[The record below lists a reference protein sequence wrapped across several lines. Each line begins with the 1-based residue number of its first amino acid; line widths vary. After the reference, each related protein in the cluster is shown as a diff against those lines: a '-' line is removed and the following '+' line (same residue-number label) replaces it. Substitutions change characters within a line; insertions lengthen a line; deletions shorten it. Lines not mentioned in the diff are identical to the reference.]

1 MFLVGANAQGKS
13 NLLES
18 LFVLATGHAHRT
30 ETDRD
35 LVGWSAAREPIPYG
49 RAAARVVSATRG
61 TSDVEVVMQIARRGA
76 SFGQDEAPAP
86 WAEDHDP
93 GPDELTGGVLQ
104 KAFKVD
110 RVRQRTASAPG
121 VLVVVFAGPDEV
133 DLIGGTPARRRRFL
147 DLPNVQ
153 TDPDYLNA
161 LTRYQRVLSQRN
173 ALLRRVREQ
182 GGGRPAEMDVWD
194 AELAATGSHVL
205 MKRLAMLQALQ
216 EQGREAHR
224 SLAGSDATFVL
235 DYRATIGLP
244 EGLSDVAEAQNLF
257 LGALNESWRR
267 DTALGATS
275 IGPHRDDLRVFLGS
289 IDMGTYGSRG
299 QQRIVALSLVLGQ
312 AAYVC
317 RRTGE
322 NPVLLL
328 DDPLSEL
335 DSAHRTRLLAH
346 CLDRGGQVL
355 VTAAE
360 SDLIPASIRP
370 RASFF
375 SVEAG
380 RVRSARNDELGSTDV
395 L

>member
-1 MFLVGANAQGKS
+1 MIIHVEYISLTNFRNYRSLELELPTGLVFLVGANAQGKS

-49 RAAARVVSATRG
+49 RAAARVISATRG
-61 TSDVEVVMQIARRGA
+61 MSDVEVIMQIARRGG
-76 SFGQDEAPAP
+76 SLGQEEVPAP
-86 WAEDHDP
+86 WAENRDP

-104 KAFKVD
+104 KAFKVN
-110 RVRQRTASAPG
+110 RVRQRAASAPG

-173 ALLRRVREQ
+173 ALLKRVREQ
-182 GGGRPAEMDVWD
+182 GIGRPDEMDVWD
-194 AELAATGSHVL
+194 AEFAATGSHVL
-205 MKRLAMLQALQ
+205 MKRRAMLQTLQ
-216 EQGREAHR
+216 EEGREAHR
-224 SLAGSDATFVL
+224 SLTGSNATFVL
-235 DYRATIGLP
+235 DYRATIDLP
-244 EGLSDVAEAQNLF
+244 DGASDEAEAHGRF
-257 LGALNESWRR
+257 LSALRDSWRR

-275 IGPHRDDLRVFLGS
+275 IGPHRDDLRVFLGD
-289 IDMGTYGSRG
+289 IDVGAFGSRG

-317 RRTGE
+317 RRTG
-322 NPVLLL
+322 
-328 DDPLSEL
+328 
-335 DSAHRTRLLAH
+335 
-346 CLDRGGQVL
+346 
-355 VTAAE
+355 
-360 SDLIPASIRP
+360 
-370 RASFF
+370 
-375 SVEAG
+375 
-380 RVRSARNDELGSTDV
+380 
-395 L
+395 